1 VEEVAKLSD
10 NIERSQLL
18 PSVAKSKELGH
29 QRLVALADP
38 LILKIFMDQKVDI
51 EHPYQ
56 QPNILEPGG
65 ICRQV
70 TVVLEA
76 PEEWITI

>member
-1 VEEVAKLSD
+1 MILSD

-18 PSVAKSKELGH
+18 PSVAESKELGH

-38 LILKIFMDQKVDI
+38 LNLKIFMNQKVDI

-56 QPNILEPGG
+56 QPKILEPGG
-65 ICRQV
+65 FCRQV
-70 TVVLEA
+70 TVVVKA
-76 PEEWITI
+76 PEVWITI